1 MTAMAAP
8 PRPRLD
14 SLTEARGIAAWFI
27 VLYHCRV
34 SMPWLPAPVL
44 HGLAKGYLA
53 VDFFFLL
60 SGFVLYLSSR
70 GAFARDGLRAT
81 PDFLRRR
88 LARIYPLYAT
98 MLAVMVAFALALT
111 LTGRDAGA
119 YPWRDLPLHLLMM
132 QNWGLISGLSWNV
145 PGWSISTEFA
155 ANLLFPL
162 AVTALPLARA
172 GRGALLLALLALL
185 VLLAGAM
192 RAMGAHSLGYDIM
205 HTGLIR
211 CLCEFA
217 AGCLIC
223 ALWLRGADRPVRGPV
238 LLAIALLAVGLVAW
252 AGQADSEVWAF
263 PLATG
268 AALYLMAEASRR
280 LPPPARPLRGLLAAF
295 RWLGEI
301 SYATYLSHFLLFV
314 LFKMLF
320 ASDAANIPPLRMAG
334 YFAALILLSELLYRR
349 VEQPGRRWMIAR
361 LTPRARRAK
370 AATTP

>member
-1 MTAMAAP
+1 MIAR

-14 SLTEARGIAAWFI
+14 SLTEARGLAAWLI
-27 VLYHCRV
+27 VLYHARL

-60 SGFVLYLSSR
+60 SGFVLYLSSH

-98 MLAVMVAFALALT
+98 MLAAMAAFALLLT
-111 LTGRDAGA
+111 LTGRDTTA

-132 QNWGLISGLSWNV
+132 QNWGLISGLFWNV

-162 AVTALPLARA
+162 AVTALPPARA
-172 GRGALLLALLALL
+172 GRGLLLLGLLATGA
-185 VLLAGAM
+185 VLAAAL
-192 RAMGAHSLGYDIM
+192 RAMGAETLGQDIA

-211 CLCEFA
+211 CLCEFW

-223 ALWLRGADRPVRGPV
+223 ALWLRGAEKPARGPV
-238 LLAIALLAVGLVAW
+238 LLALALLLGGLAAW
-252 AGQADSEVWAF
+252 AGRADSEIWAF

-280 LPPPARPLRGLLAAF
+280 LPSPARPLRPLLAAL
-295 RWLGEI
+295 RRLGDI
-301 SYATYLSHFLLFV
+301 SYATYLGHYLLFV
-314 LFKMLF
+314 LFKLLF
-320 ASDAANIPPLRMAG
+320 VRDAANIPPLSMAG
-334 YFAALILLSELLYRR
+334 YCALLLALSELLYRG
-349 VEQPGRRWMIAR
+349 VEQPGRRWMAAR
-361 LTPRARRAK
+361 LTPRRHRRSEA
-370 AATTP
+370 PIP